1 MESVAGNLDQKGK
14 ISIKNTSEF
23 YLLSRESNFNSFA
36 ILQFY
41 GINCCEIFLFYLE
54 MVDFI
59 TPIC

>member
-23 YLLSRESNFNSFA
+23 YFKGIDFNSFT

-54 MVDFI
+54 KVDFI